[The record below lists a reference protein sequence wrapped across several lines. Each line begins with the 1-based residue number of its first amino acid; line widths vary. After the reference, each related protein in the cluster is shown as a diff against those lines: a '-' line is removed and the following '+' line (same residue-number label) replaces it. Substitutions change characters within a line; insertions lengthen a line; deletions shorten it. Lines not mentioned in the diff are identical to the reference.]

1 MTSEAPPVIKWFK
14 VYAGFMAALYGL
26 LTLIGLVLVVVSFG
40 DEELGMAERLILA
53 SVFLILC
60 GGLTAIFAF
69 ALFAPRSSW
78 VWVYDIV
85 LIAIG
90 LTSCLTIP
98 AAVPL
103 LLYWI
108 KPEAKAW
115 FGRT

>member
-1 MTSEAPPVIKWFK
+1 MEAPPVIKWFRL
-14 VYAGFMAALYGL
+14 YAGLMAALYGL
-26 LTLIGLVLVVVSFG
+26 LTLIGIVVLASAG
-40 DEELGMAERLILA
+40 ASDEDIPLMHKVILA
-53 SVFLILC
+53 GVFLLLC

-69 ALFAPRSSW
+69 ALFAPRVPW

-98 AAVPL
+98 AALPL

-108 KPEAKAW
+108 KPEAKAY

>member
-1 MTSEAPPVIKWFK
+1 
-14 VYAGFMAALYGL
+14 MATLYGL
-26 LTLIGLVLVVVSFG
+26 LTLIGIVVLVAAG
-40 DEELGMAERLILA
+40 WDDEEISLAEKLIL
-53 SVFLILC
+53 SGVFLVLC
-60 GGLTAIFAF
+60 GGLAAIFAF
-69 ALFAPRSSW
+69 GVFARPASW

-103 LLYWI
+103 LIYWI
-108 KPEAKAW
+108 KPETKAY